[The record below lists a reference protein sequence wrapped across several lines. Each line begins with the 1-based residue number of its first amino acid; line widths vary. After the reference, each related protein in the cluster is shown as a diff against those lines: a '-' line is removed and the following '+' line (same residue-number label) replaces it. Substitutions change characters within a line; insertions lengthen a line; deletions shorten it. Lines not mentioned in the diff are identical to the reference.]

1 MTLFQ
6 LFTEGAQELFLAG
19 DPDAET
25 DARQLLLAAFS
36 LDTAHFLLNRLQK
49 MEENSANAS
58 CIERYRSM
66 IQMRKE
72 RCPVQHILGTQDFM
86 GMTFYVNEHVL
97 IPRQDTETLV
107 ELVLEE
113 QKDSSSRV
121 LDLCTGSGCIA
132 VSLAV
137 MGGYASVTATD
148 ISVEALRTARRNADA
163 LLGEGNEIRF
173 LQGDLFDA
181 LNYEPSGSDV
191 PDHEASGPEASAHVL
206 PRRFDIIISNPP
218 YIPTEVI
225 KTLEPEVRD
234 HEPLLALDGTED
246 GLHFYRRIAADAGAY
261 LSDGGHLYLEIGYD
275 QGAAVKGLLE
285 AAGFQKV
292 RVYRDLPGK
301 DRVVSAVWPGA
312 RQEHVDT
319 GE

>member
-6 LFTEGAQELFLAG
+6 LFTEGAQELLLAG

-36 LDTAHFLLNRLQK
+36 LDTAHYLLNRLQE

-58 CIERYRSM
+58 YMERYRGM
-66 IQMRKE
+66 IQMRKN

-113 QKDSSSRV
+113 QKDRSDRV

-148 ISVEALRTARRNADA
+148 ISPEALRTARRNADA

-181 LNYEPSGSDV
+181 LDC
-191 PDHEASGPEASAHVL
+191 EASGIEASDHAL
-206 PRRFDIIISNPP
+206 SGRFDIITSNPP

-246 GLHFYRRIAADAGAY
+246 GLQFYRRIASGAGAH

-275 QGAAVKGLLE
+275 QGAAVKELLE
-285 AAGFQKV
+285 EAGFQKV

-301 DRVVSAVWPGA
+301 DRVVSAVWPGT

>member
-6 LFTEGAQELFLAG
+6 LLTEGTRALELSG
-19 DPDAET
+19 NPDAGT

-36 LDTAHFLLNRLQK
+36 MDMAHFLLNRLQE
-49 MEENSANAS
+49 MEENDRNAS
-58 CIERYRSM
+58 CTETYRSM
-66 IQMRKE
+66 IEKRKD

-86 GMTFYVNEHVL
+86 GLTFYVNEHVL

-113 QKDSSSRV
+113 QKEPSSRV

-137 MGGYASVTATD
+137 MGGFTSVTATD
-148 ISVEALRTARRNADA
+148 ISAEAIKVAQRNADA

-173 LQGDLFDA
+173 LQGNLFEA
-181 LNYEPSGSDV
+181 LDCEKV
-191 PDHEASGPEASAHVL
+191 VFEAPDHML
-206 PRRFDIIISNPP
+206 PRRFDIITSNPP

-246 GLHFYRRIAADAGAY
+246 GLDFYRRIAAESGMY
-261 LSDGGHLYLEIGYD
+261 LNDGGHLYLEIGYD

-285 AAGFQKV
+285 EAGFQKV
-292 RVYRDLPGK
+292 RVCRDLPGN

-312 RQEHVDT
+312 HQEHFDT